1 MLNLKVPSMLLLCL
15 LSSIAKSSDTQNPPL
30 SVPLLEKVPSINNQN
45 NTDLTSALP
54 EVTFSN
60 SENQSRL
67 TSLPYTSVTRLLVAP
82 RETPNEKLSSTEDN
96 VEKRNEET
104 IGFGIRSFTV
114 EISTDEKRSATT
126 STVSTP
132 TKQDNF
138 NSPTTTTSLQSEQVS
153 LVDATIVPVYIQTI
167 RSEQEHPQTSAPNA
181 DTFQTTTSS
190 LNGDKVVDLNLN
202 MQLNDDDED
211 ELQNNHENEN
221 ANLIENSSEKE
232 VYRVKIGE
240 ITTNEFDSAMAYE
253 ESKDRQ
259 NDMKREYQPVHHEQ
273 LKVNIDDFFP
283 SKVEDFKV
291 LVVEQ
296 KTDKPEVIADDN
308 DKHDA
313 EVITSS
319 ASRSSSSSSIEIDL
333 IEDTSSSNSNE
344 GEKIMR
350 GTRVE
355 DGTTKTSNEAIKI
368 NVRTKKFDPA
378 MKSNT
383 QGPKRIHDFGMTK
396 FTPERFNKSS
406 NQLISG
412 NPEFSTTKFYNS
424 KELYSDIL
432 HKSKAPVQA
441 QSMTRSKSPIE
452 PSKLINEKKE
462 SQPSTMLPKPIRV
475 MQTTIATTSTTVPT
489 TTEIAAKLESTL
501 NVATVHPHTLS
512 RLQEKVNSLDCD
524 LQNLSADMTV
534 WRGNETHELNLPIT
548 VSDFPFSFHI
558 MFY

>member
-1 MLNLKVPSMLLLCL
+1 MLSVKLPSLLLLCL
-15 LSSIAKSSDTQNPPL
+15 LSSIAKSSETQNPP
-30 SVPLLEKVPSINNQN
+30 SSSPSLEKVPSINNQN

-67 TSLPYTSVTRLLVAP
+67 TSLPYSSVTRLLVAP
-82 RETPNEKLSSTEDN
+82 RETPNEKLSSTEDS
-96 VEKRNEET
+96 VEKRNEDT
-104 IGFGIRSFTV
+104 ISFGIRSFTV
-114 EISTDEKRSATT
+114 EISTDEKRSAAT
-126 STVSTP
+126 STVATA
-132 TKQDNF
+132 TKQNNL
-138 NSPTTTTSLQSEQVS
+138 NSPSTTTTSPLSEQVS
-153 LVDATIVPVYIQTI
+153 FAANAAAILVPVHT
-167 RSEQEHPQTSAPNA
+167 SEQQHPQTSAPNA
-181 DTFQTTTSS
+181 DTFSTKSSS
-190 LNGDKVVDLNLN
+190 LNGDKVVNSSLNI
-202 MQLNDDDED
+202 QLNDDDGD
-211 ELQNNHENEN
+211 ELQNNRALHENEN
-221 ANLIENSSEKE
+221 ANLIESSSEKE

-240 ITTNEFDSAMAYE
+240 ITTNEFESAYE

-259 NDMKREYQPVHHEQ
+259 NEMNSGYQLVHHEQ

-283 SKVEDFKV
+283 SNVADFKAV
-291 LVVEQ
+291 VVEE
-296 KTDKPEVIADDN
+296 KTDKPEVFTDDN
-308 DKHDA
+308 DKQEA
-313 EVITSS
+313 RINTSS
-319 ASRSSSSSSIEIDL
+319 ASSSSSSIEIDL
-333 IEDTSSSNSNE
+333 IEDTSSANSNE
-344 GEKIMR
+344 GEQIIR

-355 DGTTKTSNEAIKI
+355 DEATKTSNEAIQI

-396 FTPERFNKSS
+396 FTPERFNKTS

-441 QSMTRSKSPIE
+441 QSVSRSKAPIE
-452 PSKLINEKKE
+452 PSKLINEKKQN
-462 SQPSTMLPKPIRV
+462 QPSTMLPKPIRAV
-475 MQTTIATTSTTVPT
+475 KTTTTTTTVPIT
-489 TTEIAAKLESTL
+489 TTAEAKHESSL

-548 VSDFPFSFHI
+548 VSDFPFFFDI
-558 MFY
+558 MFC